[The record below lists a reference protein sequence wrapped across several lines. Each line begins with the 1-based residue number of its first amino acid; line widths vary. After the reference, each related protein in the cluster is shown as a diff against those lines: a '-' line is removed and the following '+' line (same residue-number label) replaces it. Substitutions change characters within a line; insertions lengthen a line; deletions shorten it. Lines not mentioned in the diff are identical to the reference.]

1 MKRTALLF
9 VAILVFALMPAV
21 ASGQTD
27 EEAAAIAALEAALGG
42 IECVTVEGCIE
53 EVAEV
58 KAAVAALKALFP
70 DVDYGALDGAIA
82 DLEAAIAGGDLDE
95 VATAAAAVAAA
106 GADVVAA
113 ANAAA
118 GEGGEGGEGGD
129 GTEEPTT
136 VDTGSAATNSP
147 STALLF
153 AAGILLMLSLGAFAI
168 RRRATQ
174 R

>member
-9 VAILVFALMPAV
+9 VSVLVFALMPAV

-42 IECVTVEGCIE
+42 IECATVEGCIE

-58 KAAVAALKALFP
+58 KAAVAALKALIP
-70 DVDYGALDGAIA
+70 VVDYGALDSAIA
-82 DLEAAIAGGDLDE
+82 DLETAIAGGDLDE
-95 VATAAAAVAAA
+95 IAAAAGAVAAA

-113 ANAAA
+113 ANSAA
-118 GEGGEGGEGGD
+118 GEGGEGGD
-129 GTEEPTT
+129 GTEQPTT
-136 VDTGSAATNSP
+136 VDTGSAATSSP

-153 AAGILLMLSLGAFAI
+153 AAGILLVLSLAALAI
-168 RRRATQ
+168 RRRAIQ